1 MKFHTKLAASVL
13 LGTMIGLS
21 SVAQAKDSTNEP
33 DRYGLRH
40 RRHFRK
46 HWR

>member
-21 SVAQAKDSTNEP
+21 SVAQAKDSTKP
-33 DRYGLRH
+33 IVIP
-40 RRHFRK
+40 RRFAGCI
-46 HWR
+46 

>member
-21 SVAQAKDSTNEP
+21 SVAQAKDSTKP
-33 DRYGLRH
+33 IVIPCA
-40 RRHFRK
+40 RRFAGCI
-46 HWR
+46 

>member
-21 SVAQAKDSTNEP
+21 SVAQAKDSTNSQLVEP
-33 DRYGLRH
+33 DRHGLCH
-40 RRHFRK
+40 RRYF
-46 HWR
+46 